1 MSFARTRCRSD
12 YLVVK
17 YRQGSNVALSF
28 ADQLPQ
34 ATISCKA
41 PSGERCRRIFYG
53 SVTVGNYFCTK
64 HRRGVV
70 TLSFTNQLPQ
80 ATILR
85 KVPSGGVIALS
96 FTSQLP
102 TGTPSGEH
110 CHLVFYESVAAGNY
124 LAVKHRQGSVSPCL
138 LRISCRRQL
147 FVKDSFCE
155 KMCRFLLPGGLAT
168 ANCLFSLI
176 RSPHAERTD
185 LFPATRP

>member
-124 LAVKHRQGSVSPCL
+124 LAVKHRRGSIATLSFTNQLPQATIRKRQL
-138 LRISCRRQL
+138 LR
-147 FVKDSFCE
+147 KDVS
-155 KMCRFLLPGGLAT
+155 
-168 ANCLFSLI
+168 FSLA
-176 RSPHAERTD
+176 RRPCD
-185 LFPATRP
+185 GQLPLFFDKESACRKN